1 MKTTGMRPLDS
12 CSFLIVYVMMM
23 MMNYFFN
30 VLINY
35 SHVGNTA
42 LHLAILYRNPAMI
55 QFLLL
60 HGASLTLVN
69 NNSQTPMELALHLNN
84 SEVLDALKAVSKK
97 PMPPGTPKVF
107 KCLDGMM
114 VSRWEMP
121 MTQAGVPVPVLYEV
135 EVVKETGA
143 HEVLTSS
150 ATDCSKFM
158 NMNMNMNMIL
168 KFVRK

>member
-1 MKTTGMRPLDS
+1 
-12 CSFLIVYVMMM
+12 
-23 MMNYFFN
+23 
-30 VLINY
+30 
-35 SHVGNTA
+35 
-42 LHLAILYRNPAMI
+42 MI

-60 HGASLTLVN
+60 HGASLTLLN
-69 NNSQTPMELALHLNN
+69 NNNQTPMELALQLNH
-84 SEVLDALKAVSKK
+84 SEVIDALKAVSKK

-150 ATDCSKFM
+150 ATDCSKF
-158 NMNMNMNMIL
+158 IIIIIICC
-168 KFVRK
+168 